1 MKKSSLVVATLIL
14 LCASAALRA
23 QNWPAFRGPLMT
35 GEGPGCHPPT
45 EWSEEKNIKWKVAIP
60 GKGHATPIIWG
71 DRIFI
76 QTAVETSKD
85 APDAPKA
92 EEREDDAPPPQ
103 PPEGERRRGNRPPNG
118 NNSGGDAPSQISPPL
133 DKGLRGDQGGSLE
146 RVGLN
151 QPGDQP
157 PPEGERRR
165 GPRGPGGPGG
175 RQRGP
180 RAAPTKLYEF
190 KVIALDRATGKT
202 LWDTTVCEE
211 RPHEAGHGDS
221 TQASN
226 SPVTDGKHIYAFFGS
241 RGVYC
246 LTMDG
251 KVKWKANLGK
261 MTTRNGFGEGAS
273 PALHGD
279 TLIID
284 WDHEGDDFIVAFDK
298 KSGKEKWRVARDEH
312 TNWSTPLVVDAN
324 GKSQVVVSATGAIRS
339 YDLDTGKEIWSCKGM
354 TESVIPSPMVLDD
367 LLICISG
374 FRGAACVAIKY
385 KEAKGDVTGTETIAW
400 QYDKNTPYVPS
411 AVLYNSKLYF
421 LENTKPM
428 VTCLD
433 AKSGKPIFT
442 KQRLTGL
449 DSIYSSLVGAGG
461 HVYIVGRNGTTVV
474 LKDGDEL
481 TVAATNKLDDGFDA
495 SPAMVG
501 DELYLRG
508 REHLYCIA
516 KK

>member
-1 MKKSSLVVATLIL
+1 MKQRYCFVIITSTLL
-14 LCASAALRA
+14 LNSAQLRA

-71 DRIFI
+71 DRIYI

-118 NNSGGDAPSQISPPL
+118 NNSGGDAPSANAF
-133 DKGLRGDQGGSLE
+133 
-146 RVGLN
+146 N

-157 PPEGERRR
+157 PPDGERRR
-165 GPRGPGGPGG
+165 GPRGQGGGPGGPGG
-175 RQRGP
+175 GRRGP
-180 RAAPTKLYEF
+180 RPAPTKLYEF
-190 KVIALDRATGKT
+190 KVLALDRATGKT
-202 LWDTTVCEE
+202 IWDTTVCED

-226 SPVTDGKHIYAFFGS
+226 SPVTDGKHLYAFFGS

-246 LTMDG
+246 LSMDG

-261 MTTRNGFGEGAS
+261 MKTRNGFGEGSS

-279 TLIID
+279 TLVID

-298 KSGKEKWRVARDEH
+298 KTGKEKWRVARDEH

-324 GKSQVVVSATGAIRS
+324 GKPQVVVSATGAIRS
-339 YDLDTGKEIWSCKGM
+339 YDLATGKEIWSCKGM
-354 TESVIPSPMVLDD
+354 TDNVIPSPMVMDD

-385 KEAKGDVTGTETIAW
+385 KEAKGDITDSDAIAW
-400 QYDKNTPYVPS
+400 KYNKDTPYVPS
-411 AVLYNSKLYF
+411 AALYGGKLWF
-421 LENTKPM
+421 LESTRPM

-433 AKSGKPIFT
+433 ARSGKPVFT
-442 KQRLTGL
+442 KQRLSGL

-474 LKDGDEL
+474 LKDADGLEI
-481 TVAATNKLDDGFDA
+481 AATNKLDEGFDA

-516 KK
+516 GK